1 MSSVFAPR
9 RPARPGDSAGHW
21 PAVLAWVA
29 MTVVVPGTAVAGSPA
44 AAGGSGPTLVACGP
58 DGRQCGILLRP
69 LDPLGEVPGVLAVGF
84 EFYRHRAAGPARGIL
99 VATEGG
105 PGYPARESRTD
116 YLALFAP
123 LRDRYDVLLMDNRGT
138 GSSGAVDC
146 PSLQR
151 PDARLTIEAVGDC
164 GRQLGPAA
172 FLYSTAYAAD
182 DLAALLDALG
192 IDAVHLYGDS
202 YGTFTAQTFA
212 LRHPARVRSIVLD
225 GAYPLDGPDAA
236 WVPSYAG
243 AMRDKFTLACAR
255 EPACAATGTAL
266 GQIQP
271 ALDLLRLN
279 PIPVAGTDAGGK
291 AVAAGA
297 TALATVMFGSAP
309 AVATLRDT
317 TAAATAYVAGDHVP
331 LERLLVEAHA
341 AVDSRDPSA
350 DPRSFSS
357 GLAAAVMC
365 SDAPQL
371 YDMRLEPEQR
381 RAERDRL
388 IAARMAEKPAAYAP
402 FSYDEYRGMPLDY
415 SFLDECVLWPAIS
428 ARRQQSI
435 RAPAAAS
442 YPQVPV
448 LVLSGELDNM
458 TTVADG
464 AAAAAHF
471 ARGHQ
476 VVLRNS
482 LHVNALPRA
491 RSACGAQL
499 VRRFITTG
507 SHGDDRCKDAVPP
520 LRLTVPFARRA
531 DEMAQASARPGHAAG
546 QPALK
551 VVSAVAA
558 TVADLLVRAHATDR
572 DEGPGLRGGRFTQ
585 QEAATGLSLTLRD
598 VRWTGDVALDGVV
611 AESADRAR
619 VHADLVVRSPS
630 GTGRLVLGWSRT
642 GRDATVRGEL
652 GGRAVRAASDLHY

>member
-9 RPARPGDSAGHW
+9 WPARPGDRTGLW
-21 PAVLAWVA
+21 PALLGWAA
-29 MTVVVPGTAVAGSPA
+29 MSVGTPTAAVAQSPV
-44 AAGGSGPTLVACGP
+44 AAGGSRPALVACGP
-58 DGRQCGILLRP
+58 DGRQCGVLLRP

-84 EFYRHRAAGPARGIL
+84 EFYRHRAAGPARGVL

-116 YLALFAP
+116 YLALYAP

-138 GSSGAVDC
+138 GSSGAIDC

-151 PDARLTIEAVGDC
+151 PDAALTVEAVGAC

-202 YGTFTAQTFA
+202 YGTFMAQTFA
-212 LRHPARVRSIVLD
+212 VRHPARVRSIVLD

-236 WVPSYAG
+236 WVPTYAG
-243 AMRDKFTLACAR
+243 AMRDKFNLACAR
-255 EPACAATGTAL
+255 EPTCVARGTAL
-266 GQIQP
+266 EQIQP
-271 ALDLLRLN
+271 ALDRLRLN
-279 PIPVAGTDAGGK
+279 PIPVGGTDTDGK
-291 AVAAGA
+291 AVSAGA

-331 LERLLVEAHA
+331 LERLLAEARA
-341 AVDSRDPSA
+341 AVDSRDPSG

-357 GLAAAVMC
+357 ALAAAVMC

-402 FSYDEYRGMPLDY
+402 FSYAEYRSMPLDY
-415 SFLDECVLWPAIS
+415 AFLDECVSWPAITV
-428 ARRQQSI
+428 RRQRSI
-435 RAPAAAS
+435 RAPRSAP
-442 YPQVPV
+442 YPDVPV

-491 RSACGAQL
+491 RSTCGATL
-499 VRRFITTG
+499 VRHFITTG
-507 SHGDDRCKDAVPP
+507 SQGDERCKDAVPP
-520 LRLTVPFARRA
+520 LRLTVPFARSA
-531 DEMAQASARPGHAAG
+531 GEMAAASARPGHGAG

-551 VVSAVAA
+551 VASAIAA
-558 TVADLLVRAHATDR
+558 TVADALVRAHAAD
-572 DEGPGLRGGRFTQ
+572 GGVVAGLRGGQVSQRP
-585 QEAATGLSLTLRD
+585 APAGLALRLD
-598 VRWTGDVALDGVV
+598 EVRWTEDVTVSGAVTEAAGQDKV
-611 AESADRAR
+611 D
-619 VHADLVVRSPS
+619 ADLVVRSPS
-630 GTGRLVLGWSRT
+630 GAGRVALLWAKGS
-642 GRDATVRGEL
+642 GDATVTGHL
-652 GGRAVRAASDLHY
+652 AGRAVRAATDLHY